1 MTVLKDRPDI
11 REVPKLERP
20 PRPWFGWIVSLV
32 VLVIAGGIWLI
43 ARDGTDDESPVA
55 VPAEVSGEL
64 DSFERNEF
72 ARFERL
78 DPAGLVITAAPGGAD
93 GQDLAEAARIRALRG
108 RRAGSFQAPRTGGV
122 NTEFRTTK
130 ATPKPESPLVWI
142 LVWILVL
149 TRPARSLPSRRCRRG
164 VGRS

>member
-93 GQDLAEAARIRALRG
+93 GQDLAEAARIRA
-108 RRAGSFQAPRTGGV
+108 ANTGE
-122 NTEFRTTK
+122 TEGLDPFEVAELARFK
-130 ATPKPESPLVWI
+130 RLEPE
-142 LVWILVL
+142 
-149 TRPARSLPSRRCRRG
+149 A
-164 VGRS
+164 

>member
-55 VPAEVSGEL
+55 VPAEVSEAL
-64 DSFERNEF
+64 DSFERNEL

-78 DPAGLVITAAPGGAD
+78 DPAGMVIASAPGGAD
-93 GQDLAEAARIRALRG
+93 RQDLAEAARIRA
-108 RRAGSFQAPRTGGV
+108 ANTGE
-122 NTEFRTTK
+122 TEGLDPFEVAELARFK
-130 ATPKPESPLVWI
+130 RLEPE
-142 LVWILVL
+142 
-149 TRPARSLPSRRCRRG
+149 A
-164 VGRS
+164 

>member
-78 DPAGLVITAAPGGAD
+78 DPAGL
-93 GQDLAEAARIRALRG
+93 AEAARIRAANSG
-108 RRAGSFQAPRTGGV
+108 E
-122 NTEFRTTK
+122 TEGLDPFEVAELARFMRLE
-130 ATPKPESPLVWI
+130 PE
-142 LVWILVL
+142 
-149 TRPARSLPSRRCRRG
+149 A
-164 VGRS
+164 